1 MDCSQP
7 GSSDHGI
14 LQLRILEWVA
24 MLSASSL
31 ICVVGAGVGLR
42 MHTLAPFIHISYN
55 VGDDWQEIGTEVENK
70 GNISRL

>member
-1 MDCSQP
+1 
-7 GSSDHGI
+7 
-14 LQLRILEWVA
+14 

-42 MHTLAPFIHISYN
+42 IHTLAPFIHISYN